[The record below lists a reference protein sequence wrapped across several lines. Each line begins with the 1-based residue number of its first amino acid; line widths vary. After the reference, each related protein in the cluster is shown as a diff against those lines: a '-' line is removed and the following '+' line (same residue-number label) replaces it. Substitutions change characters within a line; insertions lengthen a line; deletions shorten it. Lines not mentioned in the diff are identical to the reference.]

1 MKGKTTLTNPVI
13 ARGRKAEIL
22 LIEDNLGD
30 ELLALRAFKS
40 SKIDYNFRVAGT
52 AEEALS
58 LLGRL
63 GQHAG
68 QALPDI
74 ILLDLNLPKMS
85 GKTFLAL
92 VKEDPD
98 LNHIPVVVMT
108 SSEALIDVKRC
119 RDLHASAYIVK
130 PMDLDAFKEV
140 VATIEQIYLAPAR
153 PMLPTAALVMD
164 S

>member
-1 MKGKTTLTNPVI
+1 MIVTNLIVSD
-13 ARGRKAEIL
+13 GRKAEIL

-40 SKIDYNFRVAGT
+40 SKIEHNFTVAGT

-58 LLGRL
+58 MLRRL
-63 GQHAG
+63 GEYAG

-85 GKTFLAL
+85 GRAFLGL
-92 VKEDPD
+92 VKQDPD
-98 LNHIPVVVMT
+98 LNHIPIVVMS

-119 RDLHASAYIVK
+119 HDLQASAYIIK
-130 PMDLDAFKEV
+130 PLDLDAFKEV
-140 VATIEQIYLAPAR
+140 VATIEQIYLAPAQ
-153 PMLPTAALVMD
+153 PTLPNAA
-164 S
+164 